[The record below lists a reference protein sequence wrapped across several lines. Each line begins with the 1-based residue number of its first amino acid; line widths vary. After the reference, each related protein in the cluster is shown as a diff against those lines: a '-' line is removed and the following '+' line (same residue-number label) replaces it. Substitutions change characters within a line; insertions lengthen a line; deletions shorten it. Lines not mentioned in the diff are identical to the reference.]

1 LSHSRHLAAPAT
13 VKPAFLAPAFDKRAL
28 MLFLAFAA
36 ATFVLRIPT
45 FFEPAWH
52 DDEGTFA
59 AVAQKLLGGGELYA
73 DAWESKPPLF
83 LYAYAGIFKVLGAGV
98 LQLRVAAALAALA
111 STLALFVLARQLA
124 SERQALI
131 AALVLTL
138 FLAVPFWDGNLASA
152 ELFSLSLTILG
163 VLAVFLYT
171 RSASSPPNRVSALQ
185 DKGGGWVWLVGA
197 GLMFGLAALIRQT
210 AALPMVAAVAWLAL
224 SGREFLRPAMLMT
237 LGGVLAVA
245 PVIVAFAALGSFHWF
260 WDANVG
266 FFVSYLSTA
275 REVGPSGRS
284 VMLLPFLITLAAL
297 YCYRGRGTMPR
308 WGLPALWLTIMLA
321 GALLTGRPYEHYL
334 IPVLPPLALLV
345 AVTAPHVRLS
355 WRPTRGQ
362 APAFAIAASVALL
375 WVTVLV
381 PEFDGDPLAIR
392 YSKDEHYYYQF
403 AGRVLGTSNEKT
415 YNDYF
420 DERVERVKQISAT
433 LDTLGARGKSVYVWG
448 EYSWVYTLSG
458 TEPAWRY
465 TSSFNILQIQGLAED
480 LEGVLTRAR
489 PAFIVVMDDSW
500 PRHPDPDGIMRQRFD
515 RALQGLDRLLGRDYE
530 PVASLKRAHIYRLLS
545 DSSAVPPVP
554 DPVLS
559 QLDVAPR
566 GP

>member
-1 LSHSRHLAAPAT
+1 
-13 VKPAFLAPAFDKRAL
+13 V
-28 MLFLAFAA
+28 LFLALAA
-36 ATFVLRIPT
+36 ITFVLRIPT

-83 LYAYAGIFKVLGAGV
+83 LYAYAGIFKLLGAGI
-98 LQLRVAAALAALA
+98 LQLRVAAAVAALA
-111 STLALFVLARQLA
+111 STLGLFVLARQLT

-131 AALVLTL
+131 ACLVLTL

-163 VLAVFLYT
+163 VLAVVRYA
-171 RSASSPPNRVSALQ
+171 RIPISSPANRASAFG
-185 DKGGGWVWLVGA
+185 DNGGGWVWLVGA

-224 SGREFLRPAMLMT
+224 SGRDFLRPAMLMA
-237 LGGVLAVA
+237 LGGVLAVV
-245 PVIVAFAALGSFHWF
+245 PVVAAFAALGSFHWF

-266 FFVSYLSTA
+266 FFISYLSTA
-275 REVGPSGRS
+275 REVGVSGRS
-284 VMLLPFLITLAAL
+284 LMLLPFLVTVAAI
-297 YCYRGRGTMPR
+297 YWYRSRSKTPR

-321 GALLTGRPYEHYL
+321 GALVTGRPYEHYL
-334 IPVLPPLALLV
+334 IPVFPPLALLV
-345 AVTAPHVRLS
+345 AITAPHIRLT

-362 APAFAIAASVALL
+362 APAFAIVASVALL

-403 AGRVLGTSNEKT
+403 AGRVLGTTSEEE

-420 DERVERVKQISAT
+420 DERVERVKDISAT
-433 LDTLGARGKSVYVWG
+433 LDTLGARGQSVYVFG
-448 EYSWVYTLSG
+448 EYSWVYALSG

-530 PVASLKRAHIYRLLS
+530 PVASVERAHIYRLVS
-545 DSSAVPPVP
+545 DRSAARPVP
-554 DPVLS
+554 DPVIS
-559 QLDVAPR
+559 Q
-566 GP
+566 

>member
-1 LSHSRHLAAPAT
+1 MTTAL
-13 VKPAFLAPAFDKRAL
+13 LAPALNKRVL
-28 MLFLAFAA
+28 VLFLAFAA

-83 LYAYAGIFKVLGAGV
+83 LYAYAGIFKLLGAGI

-163 VLAVFLYT
+163 VLAVLRYKRFPV
-171 RSASSPPNRVSALQ
+171 SSPPPNRASAFAIHP
-185 DKGGGWVWLVGA
+185 GGWVWLVGA
-197 GLMFGLAALIRQT
+197 GIMFGLAALIRQT
-210 AALPMVAAVAWLAL
+210 AALPMIAAVAWLAL
-224 SGREFLRPAMLMT
+224 SGREFLRPALLMA
-237 LGGVLAVA
+237 LGGVLAGAPIVA
-245 PVIVAFAALGSFHWF
+245 AFAALGSFHWF

-266 FFVSYLSTA
+266 FFISYLSTA
-275 REVGPSGRS
+275 REVPVSGRS
-284 VMLLPFLITLAAL
+284 LMLLPFLITVAAL
-297 YCYRGRGTMPR
+297 YSYKLRSKTPR

-321 GALLTGRPYEHYL
+321 GALVTGRPYEHYL
-334 IPVLPPLALLV
+334 IPVFPPLALLV
-345 AVTAPHVRLS
+345 AITASQMRLT
-355 WRPTRGQ
+355 WRPTRGL

-375 WVTVLV
+375 WITVLV

-403 AGRVLGTSNEKT
+403 ASRVLGTTSEET

-448 EYSWVYTLSG
+448 EYSWVYSLSG

-515 RALQGLDRLLGRDYE
+515 RALQGLDRLLGRNYE
-530 PVASLKRAHIYRLLS
+530 PVASLERAHIYRLVS
-545 DSSAVPPVP
+545 DSSAARPVP
-554 DPVLS
+554 DPVIS
-559 QLDVAPR
+559 QSDLGPRAP
-566 GP
+566 

>member
-1 LSHSRHLAAPAT
+1 LSIPRQLAAPT
-13 VKPAFLAPAFDKRAL
+13 ILRTTLLAPAFNKRAL
-28 MLFLAFAA
+28 VLFLAFAA
-36 ATFVLRIPT
+36 ATFFLRVPT

-59 AVAQKLLGGGELYA
+59 AVAQKLLSGGELYT

-83 LYAYAGIFKVLGAGV
+83 LYAYAGIFKLLGAGI
-98 LQLRVAAALAALA
+98 LQLRVAAAVAALA
-111 STLALFVLARQLA
+111 STLGLFVLARQLT

-163 VLAVFLYT
+163 VLAVVRYV
-171 RSASSPPNRVSALQ
+171 RAPISSPANRASAFG
-185 DKGGGWVWLVGA
+185 DNEGGWVWLVGA

-224 SGREFLRPAMLMT
+224 SGRDFLRPAMLMA
-237 LGGVLAVA
+237 LGGVLAVV
-245 PVIVAFAALGSFHWF
+245 PVVAAFAALGSFHWF

-266 FFVSYLSTA
+266 FFISYLSTA
-275 REVGPSGRS
+275 REVGVSGRS
-284 VMLLPFLITLAAL
+284 LMLLPFLVTVAAL
-297 YCYRGRGTMPR
+297 YWYRSQSKTPR
-308 WGLPALWLTIMLA
+308 WALPALWLTIMLA
-321 GALLTGRPYEHYL
+321 GALVTGRPYEHYL
-334 IPVLPPLALLV
+334 IPVFPPLALLV
-345 AVTAPHVRLS
+345 AITAPHMRLS

-362 APAFAIAASVALL
+362 APAFAIVASVALL

-403 AGRVLGTSNEKT
+403 AGRVLGTSSEET

-420 DERVERVKQISAT
+420 DERVERVKHISAT
-433 LDTLGARGKSVYVWG
+433 LDTLGARGKSVYVFG
-448 EYSWVYTLSG
+448 EYSWVYALSG

-480 LEGVLTRAR
+480 LEGVLTRAK

-515 RALQGLDRLLGRDYE
+515 RALRGLDRLLGRDYE
-530 PVASLKRAHIYRLLS
+530 PVVSLERAHIYRLVS
-545 DSSAVPPVP
+545 DRSAARPVP
-554 DPVLS
+554 DPVIS
-559 QLDVAPR
+559 Q
-566 GP
+566 